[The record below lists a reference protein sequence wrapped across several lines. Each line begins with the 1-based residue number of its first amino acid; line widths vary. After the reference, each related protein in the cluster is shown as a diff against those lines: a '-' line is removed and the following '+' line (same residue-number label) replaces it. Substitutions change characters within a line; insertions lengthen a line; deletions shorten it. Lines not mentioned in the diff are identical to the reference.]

1 MNLIL
6 IRGASLPIAVR
17 PEDRAAYIRALQ
29 QAQAGR
35 GEEAFTTLLYERL
48 SDTLDD
54 YLRVLEGPL
63 SPGAAG

>member
-6 IRGASLPIAVR
+6 IRGAYPPIAVR
-17 PEDRAAYIRALQ
+17 PEDRSAYIRALQ

-35 GEEAFTTLLYERL
+35 GEETFTTLLYERL

-54 YLRVLEGPL
+54 YLRVLEAPL
-63 SPGAAG
+63 SPGSVR